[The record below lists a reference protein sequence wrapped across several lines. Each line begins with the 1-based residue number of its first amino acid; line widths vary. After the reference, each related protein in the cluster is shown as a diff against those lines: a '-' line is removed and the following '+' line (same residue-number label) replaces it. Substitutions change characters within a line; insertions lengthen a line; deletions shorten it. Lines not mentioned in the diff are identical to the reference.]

1 MIIKGI
7 TDEDFVNYKVP
18 SMFIAMASCS
28 FKCDTECGQSI
39 CQNSFLAK
47 QPDIDIPM
55 ATIIDRYRHNQITH
69 AIVFG
74 GLEPMDQFSDVI
86 SFIGRLRRSG
96 IGDPVVIYTGYTK
109 EELKASTWS
118 VYFEDTLWAETR
130 LDCIEALRHYG
141 SIIMKYGRFI
151 PGQNPHFDPVLGV
164 NLASDN
170 QYAEL
175 ISE

>member
-69 AIVFG
+69 AIVF
-74 GLEPMDQFSDVI
+74 
-86 SFIGRLRRSG
+86 
-96 IGDPVVIYTGYTK
+96 
-109 EELKASTWS
+109 
-118 VYFEDTLWAETR
+118 
-130 LDCIEALRHYG
+130 
-141 SIIMKYGRFI
+141 
-151 PGQNPHFDPVLGV
+151 
-164 NLASDN
+164 
-170 QYAEL
+170 
-175 ISE
+175 